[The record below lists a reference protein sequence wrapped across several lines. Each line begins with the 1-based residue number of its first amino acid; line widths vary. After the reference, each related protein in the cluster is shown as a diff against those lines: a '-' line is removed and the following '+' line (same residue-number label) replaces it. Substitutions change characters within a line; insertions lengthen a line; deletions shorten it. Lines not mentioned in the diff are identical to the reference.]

1 MNCPHCHTAHC
12 VENEPPAMATNAGV
26 AKNAI
31 RLLGTKTGAWCH
43 PEKKAAALAQY
54 LEGVGQRATER
65 LIGVS
70 HNSITNWVK
79 QAVFGKVLKPT
90 PAEKVEWVEADELW
104 TYIAKKKRIAGSG
117 GLLIVLP
124 NRSWGGRW
132 GIVEPK
138 PAERLAAQLPH
149 ASQVKFATDFWH
161 PYAKI
166 FCGKNHV
173 QGKAHTFTI
182 ESLNNRI
189 RCYLAR
195 LKRRTHNYSKSREN
209 LAASI
214 LFFIVNKC
222 GGELAS
228 KTQSIPI

>member
-1 MNCPHCHTAHC
+1 MDLYCQ
-12 VENEPPAMATNAGV
+12 
-26 AKNAI
+26 
-31 RLLGTKTGAWCH
+31 
-43 PEKKAAALAQY
+43 KKADC
-54 LEGVGQRATER
+54 
-65 LIGVS
+65 
-70 HNSITNWVK
+70 W
-79 QAVFGKVLKPT
+79 
-90 PAEKVEWVEADELW
+90 LW
-104 TYIAKKKRIAGSG
+104 WAIDR
-117 GLLIVLP
+117 LP

-138 PAERLAAQLPH
+138 RRERLAAQLPH

-228 KTQSIPI
+228 ETQSIPI

>member
-1 MNCPHCHTAHC
+1 MRVSACLKKESWAFL
-12 VENEPPAMATNAGV
+12 EN
-26 AKNAI
+26 
-31 RLLGTKTGAWCH
+31 
-43 PEKKAAALAQY
+43 
-54 LEGVGQRATER
+54 RA
-65 LIGVS
+65 
-70 HNSITNWVK
+70 
-79 QAVFGKVLKPT
+79 
-90 PAEKVEWVEADELW
+90 
-104 TYIAKKKRIAGSG
+104 AKKTNKTLDLTGWFCGYHSRQRFSG
-117 GLLIVLP
+117 DENRLLP
-124 NRSWGGRW
+124 NRPHRRSMA
-132 GIVEPK
+132 
-138 PAERLAAQLPH
+138 PAPPLPPRR
-149 ASQVKFATDFWH
+149 QKTRTATHWH

-166 FCGKNHV
+166 FCGENHV

-228 KTQSIPI
+228 ETQSIPI